1 MHVSDDSPVAD
12 CDSDG
17 AVAAA
22 PVAVPAA
29 VKEDLHHVGLQGNV
43 KVVPAV
49 KVGVGWGGTLYINSI
64 FKGTVLYRTWRPPH
78 PLVDGVKVWREAGL
92 PLAARSVYQVVPE
105 LLAGLL

>member
-43 KVVPAV
+43 KVVAAV
-49 KVGVGWGGTLYINSI
+49 KVGVGWGGRCILIRYL
-64 FKGTVLYRTWRPPH
+64 KGKFYTVPGVHLI
-78 PLVDGVKVWREAGL
+78 PLLIV
-92 PLAARSVYQVVPE
+92 
-105 LLAGLL
+105 